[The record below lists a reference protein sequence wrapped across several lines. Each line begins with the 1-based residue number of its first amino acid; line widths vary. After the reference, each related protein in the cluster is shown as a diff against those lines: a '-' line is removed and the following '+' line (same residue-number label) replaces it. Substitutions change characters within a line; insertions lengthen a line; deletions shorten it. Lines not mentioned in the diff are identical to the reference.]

1 MPKFKG
7 THKHVME
14 ARHLRNR
21 RGTYFVSGLLALT
34 ALWTLYSI
42 KRVISRNKPL
52 PSQLRSRLQSQQIPE
67 QLAAMDFH
75 PGKAWTDTDGALIQ
89 AHGGGV
95 IHYEGVY
102 YWYGENKAGTT
113 YEAYSLGY
121 SPPRVDVIG
130 VSVYSSKDFV
140 HWTYQGLA
148 LKGGTHPDIDPSMV
162 LERPKVMHN
171 PRTGKFVM
179 WMHIDSA
186 DYELARLGVA
196 VGDSPQGP
204 FRYQGSFRPHGQ
216 QSRDFT
222 VFADEQTGLAYVAY
236 SSEGNRVMHISALTP
251 DYTRVTRT
259 YTKIFSGRGRE
270 APAMFKHGDVF
281 LMATSG
287 CSGWEPNKLEV
298 FWSRDPLEEWYS
310 MGNPCKGGSDLE
322 NELTFFSQPTF
333 VLAMP
338 GLPGTFVFMA
348 DQWEPEDL
356 SSSRY
361 VWLPM
366 WVKEAPKIGLDNK
379 QTSWQRLNPF
389 PTAETVIPPLEVE
402 VRWFEAWSMNDL
414 TANYTA
420 AVAP

>member
-1 MPKFKG
+1 M
-7 THKHVME
+7 
-14 ARHLRNR
+14 
-21 RGTYFVSGLLALT
+21 VSTTGMAKTKQAQLT
-34 ALWTLYSI
+34 
-42 KRVISRNKPL
+42 KP
-52 PSQLRSRLQSQQIPE
+52 IP
-67 QLAAMDFH
+67 
-75 PGKAWTDTDGALIQ
+75 W
-89 AHGGGV
+89 
-95 IHYEGVY
+95 
-102 YWYGENKAGTT
+102 
-113 YEAYSLGY
+113 
-121 SPPRVDVIG
+121 
-130 VSVYSSKDFV
+130 
-140 HWTYQGLA
+140 GLA

-196 VGDSPQGP
+196 VSDNPQGP

-251 DYTRVTRT
+251 DYTRVTST
-259 YTKIFSGRGRE
+259 YTEIFAGEGRE

-287 CSGWEPNKLEV
+287 CSGWEPNQLEV
-298 FWSRDPLEEWYS
+298 FWSRDPLGEWYS

-356 SSSRY
+356 SSSSEGFQQPYFCRCQNCSP
-361 VWLPM
+361 VCCL
-366 WVKEAPKIGLDNK
+366 
-379 QTSWQRLNPF
+379 R
-389 PTAETVIPPLEVE
+389 
-402 VRWFEAWSMNDL
+402 L
-414 TANYTA
+414 TAQSCLQHRGSGNSWKWCFCCVRETK
-420 AVAP
+420 